1 LFRAVGLLPTVDR
14 KAAMPNSY
22 CLVPPTGFS
31 PHPRTGDSLRLV
43 GCAVVLLFAWLLMA
57 LPTAVSAGVRDDHP
71 NLVGGEVLGRGFAL
85 TLNYERFLN
94 NHFGLGAGV
103 MAIGTSSG
111 VVGIAPL
118 YASFLT
124 GDTHS
129 LYLSAGG
136 AFIGGGGGIQDYEST
151 WVMQGSVGYHFQSE
165 NGFFVRPLFTF
176 NQATAGSGG
185 GFLVWP
191 GITIGGSF

>member
-1 LFRAVGLLPTVDR
+1 
-14 KAAMPNSY
+14 MW
-22 CLVPPTGFS
+22 S
-31 PHPRTGDSLRLV
+31 PV
-43 GCAVVLLFAWLLMA
+43 GCAASLLLLA
-57 LPTAVSAGVRDDHP
+57 SILISAPTAASAGVRADRP
-71 NLVGGEVLGRGFAL
+71 NLVGGELLGRGFAL
-85 TLNYERFLN
+85 TVNYERFLN

-103 MAIGTSSG
+103 MAIGTSG
-111 VVGIAPL
+111 GTVGIAPL

-136 AFIGGGGGIQDYEST
+136 AIVGGGGGLQDYEST
-151 WVMQGSVGYHFQSE
+151 WIMQGSIGYHFQTPA
-165 NGFFVRPLFTF
+165 GFFVRPLFTI
-176 NQATAGSGG
+176 NQSWTGSG